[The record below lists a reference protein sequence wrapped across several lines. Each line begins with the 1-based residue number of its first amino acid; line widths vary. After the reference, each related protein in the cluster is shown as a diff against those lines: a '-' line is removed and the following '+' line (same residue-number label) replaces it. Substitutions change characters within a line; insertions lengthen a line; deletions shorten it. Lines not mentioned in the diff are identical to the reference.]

1 MAIADRVVIRA
12 DDLLSW
18 CDNTIN
24 WNYGI
29 SASDTLKNTP
39 EKTTNGSKSVL
50 GIQEVESAAIAT
62 AAVTNVNVDQIL
74 NSNIR
79 SLKNSKL
86 DFSDVEKE
94 KGKWSGSGEKKTEKK
109 YTLLLQVAQI
119 IMKYKQLHT
128 CEWVSMVSF
137 ISE

>member
-24 WNYGI
+24 WDYGI
-29 SASDTLKNTP
+29 SASDRLKNTA
-39 EKTTNGSKSVL
+39 EKTTNGSKSVI
-50 GIQEVESAAIAT
+50 GIQTVESAAIAA

-94 KGKWSGSGEKKTEKK
+94 KGK
-109 YTLLLQVAQI
+109 
-119 IMKYKQLHT
+119 
-128 CEWVSMVSF
+128 
-137 ISE
+137 